1 MRSLRL
7 AQFCACATAS
17 RRREEPLQESAG
29 SPEGGQPLSE
39 VLLKLLGWRR
49 GAAAVWHAL
58 GEHSALAFVTSEF
71 ELGDSQSLQRLQSI
85 DESLD
90 PPDQI

>member
-1 MRSLRL
+1 VRSLRL

-17 RRREEPLQESAG
+17 RRREESLQESAG

-39 VLLKLLGWRR
+39 VLLPLLRWRR

-58 GEHSALAFVTSEF
+58 GEHSALAFVTSDF
-71 ELGDSQSLQRLQSI
+71 ALDDSASMKV
-85 DESLD
+85 
-90 PPDQI
+90 